1 MTFKTTRKIN
11 KWVKEHSEQCS
22 KKSFDGAQYEYTF
35 IPTAIVSC
43 QQVKCLICGK
53 DCTDYY
59 E

>member
-22 KKSFDGAQYEYTF
+22 NGAQYKYTF
-35 IPTAIVSC
+35 IPTAIESC